1 MNIYLNNE
9 IMKDRTQTDP
19 VWGSVL
25 GRGGGMEK
33 IKKSEYG

>member
-25 GRGGGMEK
+25 GRGGRNGEDK
-33 IKKSEYG
+33 EE